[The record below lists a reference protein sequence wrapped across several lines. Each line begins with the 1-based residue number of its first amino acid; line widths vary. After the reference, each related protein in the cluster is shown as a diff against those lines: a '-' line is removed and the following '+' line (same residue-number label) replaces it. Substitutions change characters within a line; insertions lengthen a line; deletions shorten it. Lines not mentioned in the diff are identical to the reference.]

1 MQSKNY
7 FRETYD
13 FLQLR
18 VEAMEKHI
26 QKLEA
31 ELAACEAREVQQ
43 MIDERCSNDM
53 VS

>member
-13 FLQLR
+13 FLLLR

-26 QKLEA
+26 QKLEG

-43 MIDERCSNDM
+43 MIDERCSNDL
-53 VS
+53 VP